1 MACPMIWQYGLS
13 SFWEKDVKLLVGVT
27 KMFSSGDLDHGLVFQ
42 KWYQTCSDVGRKLLA
57 GQCLLI
63 SIMAIWVVKFLREGC
78 EITRTGEQNV
88 CIRGSG
94 SRLSISKNGSDL
106 RWFGK
111 KTSRRTMSSHFFWPK
126 SAWRLF
132 TKICDWQIGSASN
145 FVSLPWKL
153 GNPCCYNQH
162 LFRIRDLYKEKCSER
177 RRKSH
182 GTTKTRQIADGTHT
196 YIVLN
201 WIWHQ
206 KLAKVDLYQF
216 FEFHFSF
223 LLYFCFWRH
232 K

>member
-1 MACPMIWQYGLS
+1 M
-13 SFWEKDVKLLVGVT
+13 D
-27 KMFSSGDLDHGLVFQ
+27 
-42 KWYQTCSDVGRKLLA
+42 QTCGDVGRKLLA

-63 SIMAIWVVKFLREGC
+63 SIMAIWVVKFLREGYK
-78 EITRTGEQNV
+78 
-88 CIRGSG
+88 
-94 SRLSISKNGSDL
+94 ISQF
-106 RWFGK
+106 FGQ
-111 KTSRRTMSSHFFWPK
+111 K

-132 TKICDWQIGSASN
+132 IKICDQQIGSASN

-206 KLAKVDLYQF
+206 KLTKVDLYQF
-216 FEFHFSF
+216 FKFHSSF
-223 LLYFCFWRH
+223 LLYFCFWYATGA
-232 K
+232 

>member
-1 MACPMIWQYGLS
+1 M
-13 SFWEKDVKLLVGVT
+13 D
-27 KMFSSGDLDHGLVFQ
+27 
-42 KWYQTCSDVGRKLLA
+42 QTCGDVGRKLLA

-63 SIMAIWVVKFLREGC
+63 SIMAIWVVKFLREGYKIR
-78 EITRTGEQNV
+78 EIGQNQ
-88 CIRGSG
+88 
-94 SRLSISKNGSDL
+94 
-106 RWFGK
+106 
-111 KTSRRTMSSHFFWPK
+111 HFIF
-126 SAWRLF
+126 F
-132 TKICDWQIGSASN
+132 NDTQFFFNSASN

-206 KLAKVDLYQF
+206 KLTKVDLYQF
-216 FEFHFSF
+216 FKFHFSF
-223 LLYFCFWRH
+223 LLYFCFRH
-232 K
+232 ATGA